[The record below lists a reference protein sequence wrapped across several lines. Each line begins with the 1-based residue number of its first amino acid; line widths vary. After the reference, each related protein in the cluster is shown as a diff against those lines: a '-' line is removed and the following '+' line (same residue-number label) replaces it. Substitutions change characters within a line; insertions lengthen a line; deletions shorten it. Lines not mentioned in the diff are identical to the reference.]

1 MRMPPLPTDFIFPE
15 ACKPICEKL
24 LTLPFPKGAF
34 MISLAAVFLL
44 TGRENGSVSHTS
56 HKHKTGVQL
65 FGSSEGC
72 TPALFIIL
80 R

>member
-1 MRMPPLPTDFIFPE
+1 
-15 ACKPICEKL
+15 
-24 LTLPFPKGAF
+24 